1 MSSPISDE
9 DVEIPSGNYDNHFI
23 EQLNSALA
31 IVSQDNNAIYSDEDI
46 ETANSVQLS
55 RLPNHRSS
63 DNDEYK
69 NRCNHSGNNSGHGT
83 PVLQSPSL
91 AHRSINIRSNTLP
104 RNKFTNKLSLTMCDS
119 PSQRNKIRNV
129 ERGSFFNNN
138 NEDFD
143 GYNSNSNET
152 LDIIITYLNGQKN
165 LYIHSSK
172 YVKSKLNMIMI
183 PIFIL
188 LSVGTIIVPLIKTYR
203 WSFAIIS
210 ITNGLITFLLV
221 LINYLKL
228 ETLYSSLIL
237 TANQYDKLHASL
249 NLTDIK
255 YTINNFAIEQ
265 SEFTAYKLM
274 EFEHKIS
281 EIQNTIDIPN
291 RIKSIF
297 PVISHINIFSFIKRI
312 ETDKANLMI
321 KYREIDNEIRLIKQ
335 NGGEGERKKTRYGFL
350 IGSRDKLKNDIIRH
364 NDMYNEIDSI
374 FIKEIKNAETY
385 RWWSLFCKTKSISY
399 DTNTIVYKHL
409 AL

>member
-1 MSSPISDE
+1 
-9 DVEIPSGNYDNHFI
+9 
-23 EQLNSALA
+23 
-31 IVSQDNNAIYSDEDI
+31 
-46 ETANSVQLS
+46 
-55 RLPNHRSS
+55 
-63 DNDEYK
+63 
-69 NRCNHSGNNSGHGT
+69 
-83 PVLQSPSL
+83 
-91 AHRSINIRSNTLP
+91 
-104 RNKFTNKLSLTMCDS
+104 MCDS